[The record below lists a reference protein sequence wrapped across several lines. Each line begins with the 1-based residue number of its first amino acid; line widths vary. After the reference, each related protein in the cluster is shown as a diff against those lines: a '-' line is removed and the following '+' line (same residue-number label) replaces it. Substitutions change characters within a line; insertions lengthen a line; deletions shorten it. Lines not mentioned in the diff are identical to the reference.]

1 MRRLFAFAPAA
12 RAALRAALRPAGG
25 CVVLVTC
32 GRTEVYSA
40 APRERLEDAVLA
52 AAGLPC
58 PLAETPCPPPGAR
71 QNVTAETLSAPPG
84 ARQNVTAET
93 LSAPPGARSAPSAG
107 QGAPFA
113 PAGGA
118 FPFCFYEGAAAEEHL
133 FALAAGLRSMLAG
146 EDEILGQVRAAYEES
161 RAAKD
166 AAGLGAPFQAAIAC
180 GKRVRAETAISS
192 LACSVATLAAAEVA
206 AFGAERVFMIGAT
219 GKIGGAVLKNLLS
232 KGLRVAATV
241 RSHAYFAAAEGAEA
255 VPYEE
260 RYARLDGADAVV
272 CCTASPHAV
281 LEADKVRRALRT
293 PRPRLFIDLAVP
305 PDIEEGVG
313 ALPLCRLVGIDGF
326 AAAAAENNAKKAG
339 DIAKAG
345 EIVRECLR
353 GFAASCAA
361 RRLLARPSALSPAE
375 REALLRLR
383 RADPAVFV
391 RAVRSRLAEEG
402 I

>member
-40 APRERLEDAVLA
+40 APRARLEGAVLA

-58 PLAETPCPPPGAR
+58 PPAETPCPPPGAR
-71 QNVTAETLSAPPG
+71 QNVTAETL
-84 ARQNVTAET
+84 
-93 LSAPPGARSAPSAG
+93 SAPSAG

-118 FPFCFYEGAAAEEHL
+118 FPFCFYEGEAAEEHL

-339 DIAKAG
+339 EIAKAG

>member
-40 APRERLEDAVLA
+40 APRARLESAVLA

-58 PLAETPCPPPGAR
+58 PPAETQNAPTKARGAA
-71 QNVTAETLSAPPG
+71 AET
-84 ARQNVTAET
+84 QNAATEVQ
-93 LSAPPGARSAPSAG
+93 GAPSAG
-107 QGAPFA
+107 QGV

-133 FALAAGLRSMLAG
+133 FALAAGLCSMLVG

-166 AAGLGAPFQAAIAC
+166 AAGLGALFQAAIAC

-232 KGLRVAATV
+232 KGLHVAATV

-313 ALPLCRLVGIDGF
+313 ALPQCRLVGIDGF

-339 DIAKAG
+339 EIAKAG

-375 REALLRLR
+375 REALLGLR
-383 RADPAVFV
+383 RADPAAFV
-391 RAVRSRLAEEG
+391 LAVRSRLAEEG